1 MPVTR
6 DTGEEMRTVGV
17 ENDALELA
25 ALELTKAMTRVFLV
39 SCRRRARTN
48 DRPVNTVSVVFVV
61 VLAAAVLVASRL
73 PSQGKSGVTTAKVVV
88 AIFTLVI
95 LDVFVTRF
103 TPVSVVST
111 TAMRFTL
118 RTTAARHSP
127 GKSLGAKPALVFDFA
142 CTRCNSVAKLIL

>member
-61 VLAAAVLVASRL
+61 VLAGVLVASRL